1 MSSKS
6 ATNATLLGLL
16 DRHLKNKPH
25 ERAEITINGANHEI
39 TSSALDLLVEDA
51 ASGLLAARLILTL
64 RDVSRP
70 HGGAEAQDQPAT
82 EVAAHVMT
90 STSTS
95 TSPDQPPSSSSTL
108 VIIEE
113 TPQAQDGSPPPA
125 PQRASAV
132 PTHHPLTSAG
142 TGTTTRRPT
151 LAETYSEYIKTFM
164 ADAPGAL
171 APATGLPRFL
181 HQPVRHNTRAF
192 NPDEYHSLGRAARHA
207 IPDIKCEVVGL
218 AADEGRQIV
227 AARLEFAGTMV
238 RPFAGVPAPV
248 PQPEE
253 GEGHGRPVRIGEIVF
268 YWFDGGRIREV
279 VSMVDL
285 GGLGGGS

>member
-1 MSSKS
+1 MASEM
-6 ATNATLLGLL
+6 ATSATLLQVL

-25 ERAEITINGANHEI
+25 ERAEITTRGAKHEI
-39 TSSALDLLVEDA
+39 ISSALDLLVEDT

-70 HGGAEAQDQPAT
+70 HGGAEAQDQPTT
-82 EVAAHVMT
+82 EVAAHVM
-90 STSTS
+90 TS

-108 VIIEE
+108 VIIEK
-113 TPQAQDGSPPPA
+113 TPQTQDALPPPA

-142 TGTTTRRPT
+142 TGSTTTIRPP

-164 ADAPGAL
+164 ADAPSAL

-192 NPDEYHSLGRAARHA
+192 NPDEYHNLGRAARHA
-207 IPDIKCEVVGL
+207 IPDIKCEVLGL

-253 GEGHGRPVRIGEIVF
+253 GEGRGRAVRIGEIVF

>member
-1 MSSKS
+1 MASKS
-6 ATNATLLGLL
+6 ANNTTLLQVL
-16 DRHLKNKPH
+16 DRHLKNRPH
-25 ERAEITINGANHEI
+25 ERAEITINGAKHEI
-39 TSSALDLLVEDA
+39 ISSALDLLVKDA

-64 RDVSRP
+64 RDASRP
-70 HGGAEAQDQPAT
+70 HGGAETKDQPT
-82 EVAAHVMT
+82 IELAAHVMT
-90 STSTS
+90 SASQ
-95 TSPDQPPSSSSTL
+95 DQPPSPSSTL

-113 TPQAQDGSPPPA
+113 TPQAPAQERSPPPA

-132 PTHHPLTSAG
+132 PTHPLTPAG
-142 TGTTTRRPT
+142 TGSTTTKPPP

-164 ADAPGAL
+164 ADAPSAL

-181 HQPVRHNTRAF
+181 HQPVRHNGRPF
-192 NPDEYHSLGRAARHA
+192 NFDEYHNLGRAARHA
-207 IPDIKCEVVGL
+207 IPDLECEVVGL
-218 AADEGRQIV
+218 AADEERQIV

-238 RPFAGVPAPV
+238 RPFAGLPVPAPG
-248 PQPEE
+248 E
-253 GEGHGRPVRIGEIVF
+253 GEGRGRPVRIGEIVF